1 MLIQQRQPLIQ
12 FDDFKSFMG
21 SQWIKINYLSQ
32 TQSIQCPNDFVN
44 CVDHNKER
52 IQIDQ
57 EQLAKFQTSNQ
68 KIMIITFF
76 IYGYHITYIEKQ
88 QFRYNFF
95 KKFIQAIDKIEIK
108 SLENL
113 QQIIEP
119 QHPIC
124 KSILLEC
131 IIMLLHQSSQLL
143 EINQQNEIEEYDDD
157 YTTIPESKLFYKQ
170 AYIHLVNQMKD
181 VLFKCYNEGQILIQI
196 FINQLFQSEELC
208 QKIPKEYAI
217 KIRYYDTK
225 FIIDLMQEY
234 IDCSDKLIHVTRL
247 LIKQTF
253 LQNQESQG
261 KISYQIFSNL
271 QKLNDKTYLCL
282 QALKIWLNS
291 KNLTVFQQIRQ
302 FLENTFENSNFSY
315 EYDQQCIDIS
325 FEILTNIKSQAFIN
339 GTNYTEQLLQE
350 LIYIFD
356 IIWITLESQ
365 TCNQLFVQKYDFW
378 LSYINGLNEL
388 LISLTPVS
396 KQSNDIKRCAG
407 LFVILR
413 YHQNIQNYV
422 SSSTILFHFID
433 QLYPLDQS
441 LIKQSILLQNL
452 IKSSIE
458 FIVDPSL
465 AQNEGIMTTIE
476 KVLRQVQFISP
487 YFKQKIFQY
496 IWTKLNPEDRFYL
509 QVLQMVVT
517 LYLENEDH
525 SLGTRNS
532 FFISILEMES
542 QKKIVH
548 PQKFHALLQICQY
561 LCLENAQINM
571 EQIFSQHDPYAN
583 CLYFKQFKIK
593 RSFQDFFQVNNYYN
607 LIINLISG
615 ISNTT
620 NLVYQLKEFIKLL
633 WLLTEGLKL
642 CQIDFADDFISYL
655 EQKLYLFTD
664 DQMRELIELLF
675 DCSVSMISR
684 FIRLKNATNTAEQ
697 YGEIIIQNEFCL
709 KVLVETFLFNTTPS
723 EQLRLKCL
731 QFLGILISMNDYN
744 KMIFREAIRLS
755 NFLLCMRNQK
765 NKNLQKS
772 MEEVLKRSL
781 SFIRNDQIQK
791 LIQNAPK
798 ESQKNKVFRQSA
810 FSQYVGTTLEN
821 LSNSGSE
828 TKFKRQFQLL
838 GKDSGIIIKNY
849 KDICIN
855 KSWKSFTILMEFKR
869 EGFHFINSNAKSL
882 DEIYKKEQILFAY
895 TGHIERQDKGGHQG
909 TSQKQNIVQVDL
921 IIVSLINQFLYQEE
935 QQNLN
940 PLDNYIKIAI
950 LNSEQQMQE
959 FTIIYT
965 QQSKDETILLMFMFD
980 DRHKGK
986 FNINIQN
993 QVKKSFQIKPF
1004 LSEYIKKHSDKHPLS
1019 VNIGSYY
1026 SNQQFQR
1033 TFQGIINNF
1042 IFIENILLD
1051 KQIESIYTRN
1061 QTNLVE
1067 AVEKETMN
1075 FGVDE
1080 IQSREMQYL
1089 DFEKFKSSFQIA
1101 EIKDVL
1107 KIIRAQNIQDQ
1118 NFIMNMIKKQIQH
1131 KITYELNQE
1140 AKVIYQ
1146 GANIIEDTS
1155 LAEVFLSLENIEII
1169 LFIISITTQTYFDIE
1184 PQERRSCKLRSVK
1197 VVLQNGFIS
1206 SKGVYKRTN
1215 YFDSLSRSLFFV
1227 KDLRKCRD
1235 DYVNCHQFQLNL
1247 MKQNSSVISLGES
1260 PEQQRQ
1266 NFIQLESDSSN
1277 SNTNSIKLAT
1287 QHQIISQ
1294 QNVDQIDQTS
1304 LFNIPIIQVQNTFSQ
1319 EIQSPFVIKSNESEF
1334 KQNSPGDVPNI
1345 ETPNYVSQNEK
1356 FTLEQF
1362 NIDRKVKSQFTGR
1375 KNTRNYTC
1383 NIQAKQAQL
1392 ISKNIQNMAEI
1403 QSDKNID
1410 WHQQQQSESIIMDS
1424 NLYHC
1429 EWIRVK
1435 MQIYGE
1441 LKILEKGKIIQFQ
1454 SDGQERPDKEFYIY
1468 GTIPYNLKKLK
1479 KKKII
1484 NTSQILEIQTRR
1496 YSYKEIAIEIFC
1508 KNTKSYFFVLYDQE
1522 RRTQF
1527 LNQIKQNNFFSI
1539 VIDKRAEFQAKEYTK
1554 KWVKGKLSNFEY
1566 LMLINKYSGRSFNDL
1581 NQYPIFPWVISDYK
1595 SRTIDLNKRETY
1607 RDLEKMI
1614 STSNEERLKNCKIRA
1629 ESLKQTQNEY
1639 FLFGSHYSVAA
1650 QIINTLVR
1658 IEPFTTLSCEL
1669 QDGKLDQPDRI
1680 FFSISN
1686 IWESCQNDNQD
1697 YRELIPEYFYL
1708 PEFLK
1713 NINKIQFGQR
1723 QNQEQVDDVVL
1734 PPWASSCEEFIEI
1747 NRQALESSYVNEKLH
1762 NWINLI
1768 FGPYAS
1774 GEEARKRDNLYHWL
1788 TYDSCLTYLD
1798 KLPSQERLG
1807 YLAQIQQFGQVPF
1820 QLFTKPHWP
1829 KQKQEQNLFSPMNLI
1844 KLLSERKSLNSKRII
1859 KFDKRVAIKIYK
1871 ESENLHVL
1879 LNDKQVYKLKFN
1891 SNQERRDSEEKLAN
1905 ASSFSIRGNE
1915 KLHSKVLQ
1923 FQFDDHVLFVCGYLS
1938 GAVYIYNLLVDKS
1951 QQAQISH
1958 KIKLH
1963 KKRVTCLSYS
1973 PKLKILCLGA
1983 KDNRVTI
1990 WKAIHSNDK
1999 QISFL
2004 QTPSLILYGHDKT
2017 IKCVHIDDTL
2027 QVVVSLDKI
2036 GKLQIHSIISGLFLN
2051 DIKLDLVEGERVQ
2064 NIVSNGNGLIVL
2076 YTTNNQ
2082 IIATRINGLN
2092 IQRYSYNNM
2101 GSITQIS
2108 IYLQSHLLVSTLKG
2122 EILII
2127 QDIASLPDQPP
2138 IFFHLYQ
2145 NTSNIG
2151 IKTFCQFM
2159 ENEAFILLASL
2170 MDGSLYRF
2178 VISCEQNVEFYH
2190 YLGKLGM

>member
-12 FDDFKSFMG
+12 FDDFKSFLD

-32 TQSIQCPNDFVN
+32 AQSIQCPSDFVQ
-44 CVDHNKER
+44 CLEQNKER
-52 IQIDQ
+52 ILIDQ
-57 EQLAKFQTSNQ
+57 EQLAMFQSSNQ
-68 KIMIITFF
+68 KIVIITFF

-95 KKFIQAIDKIEIK
+95 KKFMQSIDKIEIK
-108 SLENL
+108 TLEYL

-119 QHPIC
+119 QDPIC

-131 IIMLLHQSSQLL
+131 IIMLLHQSSSLL
-143 EINQQNEIEEYDDD
+143 EINAQNQIEEVQDD
-157 YTTIPESKLFYKQ
+157 YNAIPESKLFYKL

-181 VLFKCYNEGQILIQI
+181 VLLKCYNEGQILLQI
-196 FINQLFQSEELC
+196 FIRQLLQSEELC
-208 QKIPKEYAI
+208 SKIPKEWAM
-217 KIRYYDTK
+217 KIRYHDTK

-234 IDCSDKLIHVTRL
+234 CDCSDKLIHVTRIL
-247 LIKQTF
+247 LKQTF
-253 LQNQESQG
+253 QYNEESQG
-261 KISYQIFSNL
+261 KTSYQIFSNL
-271 QKLNDKTYLCL
+271 QKLNNQTHLSL
-282 QALKIWLNS
+282 QALKIWLIS
-291 KNLTVFQQIRQ
+291 KSLTVFQQIRQ
-302 FLENTFENSNFSY
+302 FLENTFENSNFQF
-315 EYDQQCIDIS
+315 EYDQQCIDLS
-325 FEILTNIKSQAFIN
+325 FEILNNIKSQAFIN
-339 GTNYTEQLLQE
+339 GTNYNEQLLE
-350 LIYIFD
+350 EVIYIFD
-356 IIWITLESQ
+356 VVWLALEFQ
-365 TCNQLFVQKYDFW
+365 TCNQLNDQKRDFW
-378 LSYINGLNEL
+378 LSYIHGLDKL
-388 LISLTPVS
+388 LFSLTPVS
-396 KQSNDIKRCAG
+396 KQSNDIKSCAG
-407 LFVILR
+407 LLVILR
-413 YHQNIQNYV
+413 YHHNIQKYV
-422 SSSTILFHFID
+422 SSSSTILLHFID

-441 LIKQSILLQNL
+441 LIKQNLLIQNL
-452 IKSSIE
+452 IRLSIE

-465 AQNEGIMTTIE
+465 SSNEGIMATIE
-476 KVLRQVQFISP
+476 KVLMQVQFISP
-487 YFKQKIFQY
+487 NLKQKIFQY

-509 QVLQMVVT
+509 LVFQMVVT
-517 LYLENEDH
+517 LYLENKDH

-542 QKKIVH
+542 QKKIIH

-561 LCLENAQINM
+561 LCLENASINV
-571 EQIFSQHDPYAN
+571 EQIFSQNDPYAN
-583 CLYFKQFKIK
+583 CLYFKQFKVN
-593 RSFQDFFQVNNYYN
+593 RSFQDFFQVNNYYS

-615 ISNTT
+615 INNTT

-642 CQIDFADDFISYL
+642 CQIDFADEFISYL
-655 EQKLYLFTD
+655 EQNLYLFTD
-664 DQMRELIELLF
+664 DQIRELIELLF

-709 KVLVETFLFNTTPS
+709 KVLVESFLFNTTPS

-731 QFLGILISMNDYN
+731 HFLGILISMNDYN

-755 NFLLCMRNQK
+755 NFLVCMRNQK

-810 FSQYVGTTLEN
+810 FSQYVGATLEN

-828 TKFKRQFQLL
+828 TKFQKQFQLL

-849 KDICIN
+849 KDICVN
-855 KSWKSFTILMEFKR
+855 KSWKYFTILMEFKR

-882 DEIYKKEQILFAY
+882 DEIYKKEQVLFAY
-895 TGHIERQDKGGHQG
+895 TGHIERQEKGGHQ
-909 TSQKQNIVQVDL
+909 TTNQKQNIVQVDL
-921 IIVSLINQFLYQEE
+921 ITVSLINQFLYPEDPLN
-935 QQNLN
+935 NL
-940 PLDNYIKIAI
+940 IKVAI

-959 FTIIYT
+959 ISISYT
-965 QQSKDETILLMFMFD
+965 QKSKDETILLMFMFD

-986 FNINIQN
+986 FIINIQN
-993 QVKKSFQIKPF
+993 QVEKPFQVKPF
-1004 LSEYIKKHSDKHPLS
+1004 LLEYIKKHSEKHPLS

-1026 SNQQFQR
+1026 SNQQFQK
-1033 TFQGIINNF
+1033 TFQGVINNF
-1042 IFIENILLD
+1042 ILIENRLLD
-1051 KQIESIYTRN
+1051 NQIKSIFSRN
-1061 QTNLVE
+1061 QKNLVE
-1067 AVEKETMN
+1067 TVEKEIMN

-1089 DFEKFKSSFQIA
+1089 DFEKFKSSYQIA

-1107 KIIRAQNIQDQ
+1107 KVIRAQNIQDS

-1197 VVLQNGFIS
+1197 VVLQNGSTS

-1235 DYVNCHQFQLNL
+1235 DYINCQQFQLNL
-1247 MKQNSSVISLGES
+1247 MKQNSSMISQGES

-1266 NFIQLESDSSN
+1266 NFIQLESEGSN
-1277 SNTNSIKLAT
+1277 SNTNSIKLAP
-1287 QHQIISQ
+1287 QNQIATQ
-1294 QNVDQIDQTS
+1294 QNVEYLDQTS
-1304 LFNIPIIQVQNTFSQ
+1304 LFNIPIMQVQNTFSQ
-1319 EIQSPFVIKSNESEF
+1319 ELQSPFIMKSNGSEF
-1334 KQNSPGDVPNI
+1334 RRNSPGEAPQI
-1345 ETPNYVSQNEK
+1345 EIQNYVSQNEK
-1356 FTLEQF
+1356 LALEQSS
-1362 NIDRKVKSQFTGR
+1362 IYRKDKSQFIGR
-1375 KNTRNYTC
+1375 RNTRNQTC
-1383 NIQAKQAQL
+1383 NISAKHAIQ
-1392 ISKNIQNMAEI
+1392 ITKNLQNMAEI
-1403 QSDKNID
+1403 QSDKNIE
-1410 WHQQQQSESIIMDS
+1410 WHQQQSESMLLDS

-1435 MQIYGE
+1435 MQVYGE
-1441 LKILEKGKIIQFQ
+1441 LKLLEKGKVIQFQ

-1496 YSYKEIAIEIFC
+1496 YSHKEIAIEIFC

-1527 LNQIKQNNFFSI
+1527 LNQIKQNNFFTI
-1539 VIDKRAEFQAKEYTK
+1539 VIDKRGEFQAKEYTK

-1595 SRTIDLNKRETY
+1595 SKTIDLTKREIY

-1614 STSNEERLKNCKIRA
+1614 SSQNEERLKNCKIRS
-1629 ESLKQTQNEY
+1629 ESLKQTQNEF

-1723 QNQEQVDDVVL
+1723 QNQDQVDDVVL

-1747 NRQALESSYVNEKLH
+1747 NRQALESSYVSEKLH

-1768 FGPYAS
+1768 FGPYAY
-1774 GEEARKRDNLYHWL
+1774 GEEAKKKDNLYHWL
-1788 TYDSCLTYLD
+1788 TYDSCITYIE

-1829 KQKQEQNLFSPMNLI
+1829 KQKQESFQFTPINLI
-1844 KLLSERKSLNSKRII
+1844 KLLSERKSLNSKKIM
-1859 KFDKRVAIKIYK
+1859 KFDKKVAIKIYK
-1871 ESENLHVL
+1871 ESENLYVL

-1891 SNQERRDSEEKLAN
+1891 SNQERRESDDKLAN

-1915 KLHSKVLQ
+1915 KLHSKELQ

-1938 GAVYIYNLLVDKS
+1938 GAVYIYNLIADKS
-1951 QQAQISH
+1951 QSAQISH

-1999 QISFL
+1999 LISFFS
-2004 QTPSLILYGHDKT
+2004 TPSLILYGHDRT

-2027 QVVVSLDKI
+2027 QVVISLDKI

-2051 DIKLDLVEGERVQ
+2051 DIKLDLMDGEKVQ
-2064 NIVSNGNGLIVL
+2064 NIVTNGNGLIVL
-2076 YTTNNQ
+2076 YTSKNQ
-2082 IIATRINGLN
+2082 IIATRVNGLN

-2101 GSITQIS
+2101 GTITEIS
-2108 IYLQSHLLVSTLKG
+2108 IYQQSHLLVSTLKG

-2145 NTSNIG
+2145 NTSNVG
-2151 IKTFCQFM
+2151 IKTFTQYM
-2159 ENEAFILLASL
+2159 ENESFVLLASL
-2170 MDGSLYRF
+2170 MDGSLYKV
-2178 VISCEQNVEFYH
+2178 VISCETNVEFQH
-2190 YLGKLGM
+2190 YLNRLGM